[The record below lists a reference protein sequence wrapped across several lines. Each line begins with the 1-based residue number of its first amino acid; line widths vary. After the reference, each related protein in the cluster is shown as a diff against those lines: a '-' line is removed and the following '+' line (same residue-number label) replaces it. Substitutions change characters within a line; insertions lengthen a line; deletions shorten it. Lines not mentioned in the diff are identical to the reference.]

1 MAGDIRPCAEP
12 KLSTLLIIVLI
23 AGRLLTMS
31 SLKLLSQKI
40 TAYTLVSAGLWMG
53 TPLTLAT
60 LAQEDFVPPDRG
72 SPGRLVGGGTHYTPP
87 DRGIPGRR
95 EGGGTRGGCMSP
107 QPLTALM
114 PMNGYGETLAAY
126 PTFYFYVPDFN
137 AEAAEFVLLNEA
149 GDEIYASEFQVTG
162 EPGVIAIH
170 LPSTVG
176 LPELAIGENYEWI
189 FSLICDRTDRSG
201 DSMVSGWLQRI
212 ETPATLAMELET
224 LPESDRPAL
233 YAQSGLWYEAIASL
247 ADLRLANPTS
257 AAIQEQWS
265 SLLSSVELEYL
276 AEAEFLPLTSVEDG
290 VNGGMEDGGNSEM
303 DNGTGN

>member
-1 MAGDIRPCAEP
+1 
-12 KLSTLLIIVLI
+12 
-23 AGRLLTMS
+23 MS
-31 SLKLLSQKI
+31 SLKLRSPKI
-40 TAYTLVSAGLWMG
+40 TAYILVSAGLWMG

-137 AEAAEFVLLNEA
+137 AEAAEFILLNEA
-149 GDEIYASEFQVTG
+149 GDEVYVSEFQVTG
-162 EPGVIAIH
+162 EPGIIAIH

-176 LPELAIGENYEWI
+176 LPELAMGENYEWI

-212 ETPATLAMELET
+212 ETPASLAMELET
-224 LPESDRPAL
+224 LPESDHPAL

-265 SLLSSVELEYL
+265 SLLSSVELDHL

-290 VNGGMEDGGNSEM
+290 VDNGEDGVNSGM
-303 DNGTGN
+303 DNGMGN